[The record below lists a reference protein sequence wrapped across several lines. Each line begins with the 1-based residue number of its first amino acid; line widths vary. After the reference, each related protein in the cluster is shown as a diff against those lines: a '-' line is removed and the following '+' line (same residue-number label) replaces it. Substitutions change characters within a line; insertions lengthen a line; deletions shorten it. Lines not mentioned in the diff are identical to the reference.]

1 MMSIK
6 VVLALIVATQFAL
19 VSSAVPHH
27 TELFALW
34 KKDFDAK
41 WLAEGLPSEG
51 LAVKTEWESHHQAKQ
66 AWGLV
71 PVDNQAHQ
79 ARGTGLLRKGNEISL
94 LSTRET
100 SKFGFFTQI
109 YQALDKNSKCNKAK
123 RYKKKLTEATEF
135 IENELKDNKLDIMK
149 TKCED
154 QMRRRIKDCKC
165 SQKLCET
172 IQDDTCVNDLEQL
185 GKYYEMRLVHLRQV
199 SRKNNYALG
208 GSECKLMDALD
219 KLGELIADAINSL
232 VKFLLSIV
240 CMAIDIALDVFGAI
254 IDSLIVVVFPPIA
267 TLKTTPMCLMKL
279 SSKGGMKAMKKSS
292 KTFAKA
298 AKKIE
303 KLHDKTAAKI
313 KRIKKKSG
321 IQSIENAAKKY
332 VDSVDQVQKVS
343 DKASGNLNAVDQT
356 FKDAQTGVERTQKIS
371 AQFAGFA
378 RGTAP
383 THHTS
388 CYGTWDCDYLGDTSA
403 CKSGYTCCSA
413 PNSDCT
419 DGSCWHSNSALG
431 SAGNCNAPEY
441 ALQTRDYTGVDEFDK
456 PIVEV
461 DSIVE
466 KSEQLNANLDSVIER
481 LDEGRALIEDAQE
494 KVDAVNEKLD
504 LAKSYGTAIVDVTSM
519 MSIETIYK
527 LLWDIFTKLC
537 EKSGLEPLQKI
548 AAIKDDGLISFIID
562 MMWDAMCGS
571 FGSAFMTLVGQ
582 LVFCNVEMCQA
593 DFCTVNAFKFGSSKP
608 KPEEAIAG
616 LKAGTNWDAELKEKP
631 MQCLTTPVEITH
643 HFRDLIKCQNSNTV
657 YDHKYDRDGWFSKLK
672 KESIVTNENGK
683 KIDEFTDVMLSKRLR
698 GSTMG
703 TEGIEG
709 REWHKDVGIGN
720 KHTPQCKINTDE
732 SR

>member
-6 VVLALIVATQFAL
+6 VVLALIVATPFAL

-100 SKFGFFTQI
+100 SKWGFI
-109 YQALDKNSKCNKAK
+109 NSMVQAFDYNSKCNRAN
-123 RYKKKLTEATEF
+123 RYKDSLKEVEEF
-135 IENELKDNKLDIMK
+135 IENELNDNKLDTMKKECEQKMK
-149 TKCED
+149 TRVE
-154 QMRRRIKDCKC
+154 DCKC
-165 SQKLCET
+165 SQKLCEN

-208 GSECKLMDALD
+208 GSECDFANTMDAMG
-219 KLGELIADAINSL
+219 KLIANAINSL

-332 VDSVDQVQKVS
+332 VDSVEKVQGVT

-378 RGTAP
+378 KG
-383 THHTS
+383 
-388 CYGTWDCDYLGDTSA
+388 
-403 CKSGYTCCSA
+403 
-413 PNSDCT
+413 
-419 DGSCWHSNSALG
+419 
-431 SAGNCNAPEY
+431 AGEY
-441 ALQTRDYTGVDEFDK
+441 ATQTRDYTGVDEFDK
-456 PIVEV
+456 PIVVV

-466 KSEQLNANLDSVIER
+466 KSEQLNANLDSAIER

-593 DFCTVNAFKFGSSKP
+593 EFCTVDAFKFGSSNNP

-616 LKAGTNWDAELKEKP
+616 LKAGTEWDAALKEKP
-631 MQCLTTPVEITH
+631 MQCLTTPVKIEH
-643 HFRDLIKCQNSNTV
+643 HFRDLITCQFSNTV
-657 YDHKYDRDGWFSKLK
+657 YDHKYDRDSVKIP
-672 KESIVTNENGK
+672 KESIVKDEND
-683 KIDEFTDVMLSKRLR
+683 KIKDKFTDEMLSKRLR

-709 REWHKDVGIGN
+709 REWHKDVGISN
-720 KHTPQCKINTDE
+720 KHTPQCKINTKAN
-732 SR
+732 R